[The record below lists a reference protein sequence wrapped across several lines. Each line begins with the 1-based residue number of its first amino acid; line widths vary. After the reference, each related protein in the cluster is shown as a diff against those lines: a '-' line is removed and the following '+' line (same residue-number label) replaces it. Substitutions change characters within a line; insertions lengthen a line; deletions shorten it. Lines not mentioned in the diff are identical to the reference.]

1 MTVQE
6 RSTVELAYVPTTA
19 DATGALRTRTR
30 ATPAG
35 RLQSGIIL
43 AGAIVVLGA
52 LLVTLTLPKGPH
64 LGLTV
69 LCLAALALLISLHV
83 LVPALQARQV
93 HRMVAPQGEF
103 RAVVGEAGVRLTS
116 QDSETTF
123 RWPMITRYAE
133 TDTLFVLMTPD
144 KHSVGIVVLPKR
156 GAAIPPD
163 VDRLRAILDRNAA
176 RV

>member
-1 MTVQE
+1 MQE
-6 RSTVELAYVPTTA
+6 TSTVELAYVPTTA
-19 DATGALRTRTR
+19 DATGALRARIR
-30 ATPAG
+30 ATSAG
-35 RLQSGIIL
+35 RLQSGIFL

-52 LLVTLTLPKGPH
+52 LVVTFTGPKGPH

-69 LCLAALALLISLHV
+69 LCLAALALLIGMHL
-83 LVPALQARQV
+83 LVPALQGRQV

-103 RAVVGEAGVRLTS
+103 RAVVGDVGVRLTS
-116 QDSETTF
+116 HDSEATY
-123 RWPMITRYAE
+123 RWPMITRYTE

-156 GAAIPPD
+156 GTAKPAD
-163 VDRLRAILDRNAA
+163 VDQLRAILDRNAN

>member
-1 MTVQE
+1 
-6 RSTVELAYVPTTA
+6 
-19 DATGALRTRTR
+19 
-30 ATPAG
+30 
-35 RLQSGIIL
+35 
-43 AGAIVVLGA
+43 
-52 LLVTLTLPKGPH
+52 
-64 LGLTV
+64 
-69 LCLAALALLISLHV
+69 
-83 LVPALQARQV
+83 
-93 HRMVAPQGEF
+93 MVAPQGEF

-163 VDRLRAILDRNAA
+163 VDRLRAMLDRYAT